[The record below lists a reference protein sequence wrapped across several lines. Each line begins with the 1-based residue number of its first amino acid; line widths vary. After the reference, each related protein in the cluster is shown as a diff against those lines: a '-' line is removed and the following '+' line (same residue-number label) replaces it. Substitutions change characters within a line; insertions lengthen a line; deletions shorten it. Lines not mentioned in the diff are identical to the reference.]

1 LIDLKKK
8 FLIYG
13 FGTSGKSISKYLKRK
28 KVYYKIYDD
37 YLDLSKNKDSIDLG
51 YFKKNI
57 KLFDYFVVSPSI
69 KIDKKHKKNIKLFDY
84 FVVSPSIKIDK
95 KHILFAHQKKI
106 LIDLDFLSLEL
117 NNQIVIGVTGT
128 EGKSTICFYLFQY
141 LSNFYNP
148 IIIGNYGNTILDKHN
163 IQNLLNKTKVIIVE
177 LSSYQLDK
185 IKYLRLNHAVITNIY
200 PDHLRYHG
208 SFLNYVKSKFKIQ
221 SLLVD
226 NGYLHISNLDKRK
239 YSKLIKINPNNIN
252 SISNLNIKNK
262 IFGFDIHLHNEY
274 ISQRI
279 LLTSGLKYNQNIKL
293 KKFGFDIHLHNEY
306 ISQRILLTSGLK
318 YNQNIKLKN
327 LPFRYELIDNKSDF
341 MIINDSKS
349 TNLENSLLKINQI
362 NLNQK
367 IIILGGIPKKSINKK
382 NKVKNSLVLI
392 FGPNRFSIVEK
403 LDFNNSKFFTFID
416 LERLFKFLNVVIHQL
431 KIDIIL
437 FSPGGESFDQFKNYS
452 HRGLIFNKYIKK
464 FKI

>member
-1 LIDLKKK
+1 MIDLKKK

-51 YFKKNI
+51 YF
-57 KLFDYFVVSPSI
+57 
-69 KIDKKHKKNIKLFDY
+69 KKNIKLFDY

-252 SISNLNIKNK
+252 LISNLNIKNK
-262 IFGFDIHLHNEY
+262 IFGFDIN
-274 ISQRI
+274 
-279 LLTSGLKYNQNIKL
+279 
-293 KKFGFDIHLHNEY
+293 LHNEY

-341 MIINDSKS
+341 IIINDSKS

>member
-69 KIDKKHKKNIKLFDY
+69 KIDKKH
-84 FVVSPSIKIDK
+84 
-95 KHILFAHQKKI
+95 ILFAHQKKI

-117 NNQIVIGVTGT
+117 TNQIVIGVTGT

-293 KKFGFDIHLHNEY
+293 K
-306 ISQRILLTSGLK
+306 
-318 YNQNIKLKN
+318 N

-341 MIINDSKS
+341 IIINDSKS

-416 LERLFKFLNVVIHQL
+416 LERLFKFLNAVIHQL

>member
-1 LIDLKKK
+1 MIDLKKK

-51 YFKKNI
+51 YF
-57 KLFDYFVVSPSI
+57 
-69 KIDKKHKKNIKLFDY
+69 KKNIKLFDY

-163 IQNLLNKTKVIIVE
+163 IQSLLNKTKVIIVE

-252 SISNLNIKNK
+252 LISNLNIKNK
-262 IFGFDIHLHNEY
+262 IFGFDIN
-274 ISQRI
+274 
-279 LLTSGLKYNQNIKL
+279 
-293 KKFGFDIHLHNEY
+293 LHNEY

-349 TNLENSLLKINQI
+349 TNLENSLLKINKI

-392 FGPNRFSIVEK
+392 FGPNRFSIV
-403 LDFNNSKFFTFID
+403 
-416 LERLFKFLNVVIHQL
+416 
-431 KIDIIL
+431 
-437 FSPGGESFDQFKNYS
+437 
-452 HRGLIFNKYIKK
+452 
-464 FKI
+464 

>member
-1 LIDLKKK
+1 MIDLKKK

-51 YFKKNI
+51 YF
-57 KLFDYFVVSPSI
+57 
-69 KIDKKHKKNIKLFDY
+69 KKNIKLFDY

-293 KKFGFDIHLHNEY
+293 K
-306 ISQRILLTSGLK
+306 
-318 YNQNIKLKN
+318 N

-341 MIINDSKS
+341 IIINDSKS

-367 IIILGGIPKKSINKK
+367 IIILGGIPKKSINIK

-416 LERLFKFLNVVIHQL
+416 LERLFKFLNVIINQL

>member
-1 LIDLKKK
+1 MIDLKKK

-57 KLFDYFVVSPSI
+57 KI
-69 KIDKKHKKNIKLFDY
+69 FDY

-163 IQNLLNKTKVIIVE
+163 IQSLLNKTKVIIVE

-262 IFGFDIHLHNEY
+262 IFGFDINLHNEY
-274 ISQRI
+274 VSQR
-279 LLTSGLKYNQNIKL
+279 T
-293 KKFGFDIHLHNEY
+293 
-306 ISQRILLTSGLK
+306 LLTSGLK

-327 LPFRYELIDNKSDF
+327 LPFRNELIDNKSDF

-362 NLNQK
+362 NLNRK

-416 LERLFKFLNVVIHQL
+416 LERLFKFLNVVIHQF

>member
-1 LIDLKKK
+1 MIDLKKK

-13 FGTSGKSISKYLKRK
+13 FGISGKSISKYLKRK

-57 KLFDYFVVSPSI
+57 KI
-69 KIDKKHKKNIKLFDY
+69 FDY

-163 IQNLLNKTKVIIVE
+163 IQSLLNKTKVIIVE

-226 NGYLHISNLDKRK
+226 NGYLHISNLDKRR

-262 IFGFDIHLHNEY
+262 IFGFDINLHNKY
-274 ISQRI
+274 VSQR
-279 LLTSGLKYNQNIKL
+279 T
-293 KKFGFDIHLHNEY
+293 
-306 ISQRILLTSGLK
+306 LLTSGLK

-327 LPFRYELIDNKSDF
+327 LPFRNELIDNKSDF

-437 FSPGGESFDQFKNYS
+437 FSPGGESFDQFKDYS
-452 HRGLIFNKYIKK
+452 HRGIIFNKYIKK

>member
-1 LIDLKKK
+1 MIDLKKK

-51 YFKKNI
+51 YF
-57 KLFDYFVVSPSI
+57 
-69 KIDKKHKKNIKLFDY
+69 KKNIKLFDY

-262 IFGFDIHLHNEY
+262 IFGFDIN
-274 ISQRI
+274 
-279 LLTSGLKYNQNIKL
+279 
-293 KKFGFDIHLHNEY
+293 LHNEY

-341 MIINDSKS
+341 IIINDSKS

-416 LERLFKFLNVVIHQL
+416 LERLFKFLNAVIHQL

>member
-1 LIDLKKK
+1 MIDLKKK

-13 FGTSGKSISKYLKRK
+13 FGISGKSISKYLKRK

-57 KLFDYFVVSPSI
+57 KI
-69 KIDKKHKKNIKLFDY
+69 FDY

-95 KHILFAHQKKI
+95 KHILYAHQKKI

-163 IQNLLNKTKVIIVE
+163 IQSLLNKTKVIIVE

-226 NGYLHISNLDKRK
+226 NGYLHISNLDKRR

-252 SISNLNIKNK
+252 LFSNLNIKNK
-262 IFGFDIHLHNEY
+262 IFGFDINLHNKY
-274 ISQRI
+274 VSQR
-279 LLTSGLKYNQNIKL
+279 T
-293 KKFGFDIHLHNEY
+293 
-306 ISQRILLTSGLK
+306 LLTSGLK

-327 LPFRYELIDNKSDF
+327 LPFRNELIDNKSDF

-437 FSPGGESFDQFKNYS
+437 FSPGGESFDQFKDYS
-452 HRGLIFNKYIKK
+452 HRGIIFNKYIKK

>member
-13 FGTSGKSISKYLKRK
+13 FGISGKSISKYLKRK

-51 YFKKNI
+51 YF
-57 KLFDYFVVSPSI
+57 
-69 KIDKKHKKNIKLFDY
+69 KKNIKLFDY

-262 IFGFDIHLHNEY
+262 IFGFDIN
-274 ISQRI
+274 
-279 LLTSGLKYNQNIKL
+279 
-293 KKFGFDIHLHNEY
+293 LHNEY

>member
-1 LIDLKKK
+1 MIDLKKK

-51 YFKKNI
+51 YF
-57 KLFDYFVVSPSI
+57 
-69 KIDKKHKKNIKLFDY
+69 KKNIKLFDY

-262 IFGFDIHLHNEY
+262 IFGFDIN
-274 ISQRI
+274 
-279 LLTSGLKYNQNIKL
+279 
-293 KKFGFDIHLHNEY
+293 LHNEY

-341 MIINDSKS
+341 IIINDSKS

>member
-51 YFKKNI
+51 YF
-57 KLFDYFVVSPSI
+57 
-69 KIDKKHKKNIKLFDY
+69 KKNIKLFDY

-262 IFGFDIHLHNEY
+262 IFGFDIN
-274 ISQRI
+274 
-279 LLTSGLKYNQNIKL
+279 
-293 KKFGFDIHLHNEY
+293 LHNEY

-327 LPFRYELIDNKSDF
+327 LPFRFELIDNKSDF

>member
-1 LIDLKKK
+1 MIDLKKK
-8 FLIYG
+8 ILIYG
-13 FGTSGKSISKYLKRK
+13 FGISGKSISKYLKRK
-28 KVYYKIYDD
+28 NVYYKIYDD

-69 KIDKKHKKNIKLFDY
+69 KIDKKH
-84 FVVSPSIKIDK
+84 
-95 KHILFAHQKKI
+95 ILYAHQKKI

-163 IQNLLNKTKVIIVE
+163 IQSLLNKTKVIIVE

-252 SISNLNIKNK
+252 LISNLNIKNK
-262 IFGFDIHLHNEY
+262 IFGFDINLHNEY
-274 ISQRI
+274 V
-279 LLTSGLKYNQNIKL
+279 
-293 KKFGFDIHLHNEY
+293 
-306 ISQRILLTSGLK
+306 SQRILLTSGLK

-327 LPFRYELIDNKSDF
+327 LPFRNELIDNKSDF

>member
-1 LIDLKKK
+1 MIDLKKK

-69 KIDKKHKKNIKLFDY
+69 KIDKKH
-84 FVVSPSIKIDK
+84 
-95 KHILFAHQKKI
+95 ILFAHQKKI

-117 NNQIVIGVTGT
+117 NNQIVIGITGT
-128 EGKSTICFYLFQY
+128 EGKSTICLYLFQY

-262 IFGFDIHLHNEY
+262 IFGFDIN
-274 ISQRI
+274 
-279 LLTSGLKYNQNIKL
+279 
-293 KKFGFDIHLHNEY
+293 LHNEY

>member
-1 LIDLKKK
+1 MIDLKKK

-13 FGTSGKSISKYLKRK
+13 FGISGKSISKYLKRK

-57 KLFDYFVVSPSI
+57 KI
-69 KIDKKHKKNIKLFDY
+69 FDY

-95 KHILFAHQKKI
+95 KHILYAHQKKI

-163 IQNLLNKTKVIIVE
+163 IQSLLNKTKVIIVE

-226 NGYLHISNLDKRK
+226 NGYLHISNLDKRR

-262 IFGFDIHLHNEY
+262 IFGFDINLHNEY
-274 ISQRI
+274 V
-279 LLTSGLKYNQNIKL
+279 
-293 KKFGFDIHLHNEY
+293 
-306 ISQRILLTSGLK
+306 SQRILLTSGLK

-327 LPFRYELIDNKSDF
+327 LPFRNELIDNKSDF

>member
-1 LIDLKKK
+1 MIDLKKK

-13 FGTSGKSISKYLKRK
+13 FGISGKSISKYLKRK

-57 KLFDYFVVSPSI
+57 KI
-69 KIDKKHKKNIKLFDY
+69 FDY

-95 KHILFAHQKKI
+95 KHILYAHQKKI

-239 YSKLIKINPNNIN
+239 YSKLIKINPNYIN

-262 IFGFDIHLHNEY
+262 IFGFDINLHNEY
-274 ISQRI
+274 VSQR
-279 LLTSGLKYNQNIKL
+279 T
-293 KKFGFDIHLHNEY
+293 
-306 ISQRILLTSGLK
+306 LLTSGLK

-327 LPFRYELIDNKSDF
+327 LPFRNELIDNKSDF

-437 FSPGGESFDQFKNYS
+437 FSPGGESFDQFKDYS

>member
-1 LIDLKKK
+1 MIDLKKK

-51 YFKKNI
+51 YF
-57 KLFDYFVVSPSI
+57 
-69 KIDKKHKKNIKLFDY
+69 KKNIKLFDY

-252 SISNLNIKNK
+252 LISNLNIKNK
-262 IFGFDIHLHNEY
+262 IFGFDINLHNEY
-274 ISQRI
+274 V
-279 LLTSGLKYNQNIKL
+279 
-293 KKFGFDIHLHNEY
+293 
-306 ISQRILLTSGLK
+306 SQRILLTSGLK

-327 LPFRYELIDNKSDF
+327 LPFRNELIDNKSDF

-437 FSPGGESFDQFKNYS
+437 FSPGGESFDQFKDYS

>member
-69 KIDKKHKKNIKLFDY
+69 KIDKKH
-84 FVVSPSIKIDK
+84 
-95 KHILFAHQKKI
+95 ILFAHQKKI

-128 EGKSTICFYLFQY
+128 EGKSTICLYLFQY

-262 IFGFDIHLHNEY
+262 IFGFDIN
-274 ISQRI
+274 
-279 LLTSGLKYNQNIKL
+279 
-293 KKFGFDIHLHNEY
+293 LHNEY

-327 LPFRYELIDNKSDF
+327 LPFRFELIDNKSDF

>member
-1 LIDLKKK
+1 MIDLKKK

-57 KLFDYFVVSPSI
+57 KI
-69 KIDKKHKKNIKLFDY
+69 FDY

-95 KHILFAHQKKI
+95 KHILYAHQKKI

-226 NGYLHISNLDKRK
+226 NGYLHISNLDKRR

-252 SISNLNIKNK
+252 LFSNLNIKNK
-262 IFGFDIHLHNEY
+262 IFGFDINLHNKY
-274 ISQRI
+274 VSQR
-279 LLTSGLKYNQNIKL
+279 T
-293 KKFGFDIHLHNEY
+293 
-306 ISQRILLTSGLK
+306 LLTSGLK

-327 LPFRYELIDNKSDF
+327 LPFRNELIDNKSDF

>member
-1 LIDLKKK
+1 MIDLKKK

-51 YFKKNI
+51 YF
-57 KLFDYFVVSPSI
+57 
-69 KIDKKHKKNIKLFDY
+69 KKNIKLFDY

-293 KKFGFDIHLHNEY
+293 K
-306 ISQRILLTSGLK
+306 
-318 YNQNIKLKN
+318 N

>member
-1 LIDLKKK
+1 MIDLKKK

-51 YFKKNI
+51 YF
-57 KLFDYFVVSPSI
+57 
-69 KIDKKHKKNIKLFDY
+69 KKNIKLFDY

-293 KKFGFDIHLHNEY
+293 K
-306 ISQRILLTSGLK
+306 
-318 YNQNIKLKN
+318 N
-327 LPFRYELIDNKSDF
+327 LPFRYELINNKSDF

>member
-51 YFKKNI
+51 YF
-57 KLFDYFVVSPSI
+57 
-69 KIDKKHKKNIKLFDY
+69 KKNIKLFDY

-200 PDHLRYHG
+200 PDHLRYHD

-293 KKFGFDIHLHNEY
+293 K
-306 ISQRILLTSGLK
+306 
-318 YNQNIKLKN
+318 N

-341 MIINDSKS
+341 IIINDSKS

-362 NLNQK
+362 NVNQK

>member
-51 YFKKNI
+51 YF
-57 KLFDYFVVSPSI
+57 
-69 KIDKKHKKNIKLFDY
+69 KKNIKLFDY

-262 IFGFDIHLHNEY
+262 IFGFDIN
-274 ISQRI
+274 
-279 LLTSGLKYNQNIKL
+279 
-293 KKFGFDIHLHNEY
+293 LHNEY